1 VGTEVGILDFGFAI
15 LDCRTGFVKPIRNLQ
30 SKIQNR
36 SGCFDDFA
44 RFKAARADAN
54 ALGATADQ
62 RAHRLQVGIEAA
74 IRPVVRVTDAM
85 TELRPLAADIAPF

>member
-1 VGTEVGILDFGFAI
+1 
-15 LDCRTGFVKPIRNLQ
+15 LDCRTGFIGAIQTPK

-36 SGCFDDFA
+36 SGSFDDLASFQ
-44 RFKAARADAN
+44 AARTDAN
-54 ALGATADQ
+54 ALGATANQ